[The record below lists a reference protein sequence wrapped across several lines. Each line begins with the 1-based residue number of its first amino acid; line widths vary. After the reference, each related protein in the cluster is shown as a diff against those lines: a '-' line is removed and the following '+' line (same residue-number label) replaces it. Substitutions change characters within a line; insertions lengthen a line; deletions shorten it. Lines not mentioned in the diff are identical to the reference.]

1 MYKLVCPCH
10 FGLESVTKSEIQNL
24 NYNILEVSDGKVIFE
39 GNEEAIAKANINLRT
54 VERVLIEVAKFKAT
68 SYEELFQFV
77 KQIDFTKYLDKN
89 SKFTISKAT
98 SIRSKLFSQRDI
110 QSITKKAMVDNLMQ
124 NFKVNELKEDG
135 VEYKFRV
142 SFYKD
147 EASILLDT
155 SGDSLHKRGYR
166 LKQGLAPIAENL
178 AAAIIMLTPYKR
190 FGREKYFIDP
200 FCGSGTFPIEC
211 ALINSKIA
219 PGMNRHFLAENYTN
233 FINKNVWDKAFQ
245 EAKDNVDYD
254 YIHDANVNI
263 VGFDIDP
270 KIIPIARENA
280 KRAGVLKQI
289 HFEVQ
294 EVKNLKS
301 QRKNG
306 IIITNPPYGE
316 RLEDELSLPTIY
328 TNLKNAYDAMSDFDM
343 YVITAY
349 EKATKYLGKEYK
361 NRKIY
366 NGMIKSYLYQYKKDK
381 KASK

>member
-1 MYKLVCPCH
+1 MFKLVCPCH
-10 FGLESVTKSEIQNL
+10 FGLESVTKKEIQDL

-39 GNEEAIAKANINLRT
+39 GDEEAIARANINLRT
-54 VERVLIEVAKFKAT
+54 AERVLIEIAKFKAT

-77 KQIDFTKYLDKN
+77 KQIDFKKYLDKK

-124 NFKVNELKEDG
+124 NFNVSELKEEG
-135 VEYKFRV
+135 IEYKFRV
-142 SFYKD
+142 NFYKD
-147 EASILLDT
+147 EASVLLDT

-178 AAAIIMLTPYKR
+178 AAAIIMLTPYKK

-219 PGMNRHFLAENYTN
+219 PGLNRHFLSENYTN
-233 FINKNVWDKAFQ
+233 FIDKSVWDNAFS
-245 EAKDNVDYD
+245 EAKENVDYD
-254 YIHDANVNI
+254 YINNATVNI
-263 VGFDIDP
+263 SGFDIDK
-270 KIIPIARENA
+270 KIIPIAKENA
-280 KRAGVLKQI
+280 KRAGVLDQI
-289 HFEVQ
+289 HFEVN

-301 QRKNG
+301 SRRNG

-316 RLEDELSLPTIY
+316 RLEDEESLPSIY
-328 TNLKNAYDAMSDFDM
+328 TDLKNAYRHMTDFDM

-349 EKATKYLGKEYK
+349 EKATKFLGKEYK

-366 NGMIKSYLYQYKKDK
+366 NGMIKSYLYQY
-381 KASK
+381 SNRER